1 MKENICINKYE
12 LLASLK
18 CVNRCMK
25 QGGSQKMKTTF
36 NPRCKD
42 EQLINN
48 YINLLDCLQVY

>member
-1 MKENICINKYE
+1 MKENICIKKYE
-12 LLASLK
+12 LPESLMR
-18 CVNRCMK
+18 VNRCMK